1 MRMLM
6 NVKIPHQP
14 FNAAV
19 KDGTIGAKLNRI
31 LEAVKPEAVYFKE
44 REIWWAHL
52 GANIGFEQDGRHEGF
67 ERQVLSVK
75 KLYGGTLL
83 WALTLTTSEKKGDY
97 HAKLEFEE
105 NGKTRLQWVILAQMR
120 TISSK
125 RLIRKVRTVSHED
138 FDRVM
143 GGLKALLDK

>member
-1 MRMLM
+1 MEELKAALERIIAWT
-6 NVKIPHQP
+6 KIKCRLQV
-14 FNAAV
+14 A
-19 KDGTIGAKLNRI
+19 
-31 LEAVKPEAVYFKE
+31 KPEAVYFKE

-83 WALTLTTSEKKGDY
+83 WALPLTTSEKKGDY